1 MGLVRHYNRAMLRWE
16 RTQLLLKGM
25 RGLYSLSPTADRSA
39 QIRSRDILLFATVR
53 NERVRLPYFLSYYRK
68 LGVDHFLFV
77 DNDSTDGSGSYLAEQ
92 KDVSVWHT
100 AASYKRARYGVD
112 WMNGLLT
119 RYGRNHWVLVVDV
132 DEFLVYPYHDTRPL
146 PALTEWLDSCRYS
159 SFGTLLLDMYSDK
172 PIAETA
178 YAEGENPFRSLEWFD
193 AANYSFDR
201 NGKYRDL
208 WIQGGP
214 RQRVF
219 FADSPELGPALN
231 KVPLVRWQRGM
242 AYRSSTHTLM
252 PRGLNQV
259 YSERG
264 GERACGVLLH
274 AKFLELFG
282 QKAREEIDRGQHYA
296 ASREYRV
303 YDDKMS
309 QGLAMWT
316 PCSTRYEG
324 WRQLED
330 LGLISSGG
338 WA

>member
-1 MGLVRHYNRAMLRWE
+1 MGLVRQYNRAMLRWE
-16 RTQLLLKGM
+16 RTQLLL
-25 RGLYSLSPTADRSA
+25 RGLRSQVALRRRADRSA
-39 QIRSRDILLFATVR
+39 QIRPRDILLFATVR
-53 NERVRLPYFLSYYRK
+53 NERVRLPYFLDYYRR
-68 LGVDHFLFV
+68 LGVDHFLIV
-77 DNDSTDGSGSYLAEQ
+77 DNDSTDGSGAFLAAQ
-92 KDVSVWHT
+92 ADVSVWHT
-100 AASYKRARYGVD
+100 GASYKRARYGVD
-112 WMNGLLT
+112 WINGLLS
-119 RYGRNHWVLVVDV
+119 RHGHGHWVLTVDV

-146 PALTEWLDSCRYS
+146 PALTDWLDSCRHT
-159 SFGTLLLDMYSDK
+159 SFGTLLLDMYSDG

-178 YAEGENPFRSLEWFD
+178 YAEGDDPFRTLEWFD

-219 FADSPELGPALN
+219 FAGAPELGPALN
-231 KVPLVRWQRGM
+231 KVPLVRWRRGM
-242 AYRSSTHTLM
+242 VYRSSTHTLM

-259 YSERG
+259 YCERG

-282 QKAREEIDRGQHYA
+282 HKAREEIDRGQHYA

-309 QGLAMWT
+309 EGLAMWT
-316 PCSTRYEG
+316 PRSTRYEG

-330 LGLISSGG
+330 LGLISPGS